1 MATLYK
7 HGELG
12 QIERVAYKVAY
23 CADGQVLRNDGDGWK
38 TWRKIKAG
46 IDPKAAFEKAQAA
59 YAEKLAT
66 KPLFAEWRKLFHATF
81 APRIRCVAL
90 QAISLMPQDPDGVW
104 SELNDYCS
112 FNGDSFSIEE
122 ICDVCKAYQAAEL
135 ESKSTTPQPA
145 TT

>member
-38 TWRKIKAG
+38 TWKKLKPG
-46 IDPKAAFEKAQAA
+46 IDPRAHWEKVKAS

-66 KPLFAEWRKLFHATF
+66 KPCFAEWRRLFHQTF
-81 APRIRCVAL
+81 SPKQRGIAL
-90 QAISLMPQDPDGVW
+90 TCIDSMPQDPDGVW
-104 SELNDYCS
+104 SELNDYAP
-112 FNGDSFSIEE
+112 FGGDSFSIEE
-122 ICDVCKAYQAAEL
+122 ICELCRAYQAAER
-135 ESKSTTPQPA
+135 ESKPELAPIA
-145 TT
+145 